1 MSGNESAMLNELA
14 KPLHQFINDPNLNE
28 ISVNRPCEVWTE
40 DWQGWKKHL
49 VPEMTYAHCEH
60 IADLIANYNGK
71 GVTNKNPVLSG
82 SLPNGERVQVLI
94 PPACENGTV
103 SITIRK
109 PSALTK
115 TLDELHD
122 EGAFNQVRVLIDGL
136 QDFEHELLALKS
148 QGKIKEFLDLS
159 VKKKQN
165 ILIVGQ
171 TGSGKTTVAKSLA
184 LSIPTHERLITIED
198 VRELFLDSHPN
209 RVHLLY
215 SRDDEAGHKVTPKQA
230 LASCLR
236 MKPDRILLAELR
248 GDESWDYIKSI
259 NTGHAGSISTM
270 HANGAREAFEQL
282 TALIKDSATGAHLD
296 SSYIKHRLYST
307 IDIVLFY
314 SRRKLVEI
322 YYNPEHKLSL
332 INS

>member
-1 MSGNESAMLNELA
+1 MGGNDSAMLIELLKPLA
-14 KPLHQFINDPNLNE
+14 KFINDVDLNE
-28 ISVNRPCEVWTE
+28 ISVNRPCEVWVE
-40 DWQGWKKHL
+40 NWDGWKQHS
-49 VPEMTYAHCEH
+49 VPELTYEHCEH
-60 IADLIANYNGK
+60 IASLIANFNGK
-71 GVTNKNPVLSG
+71 GVTSGNPVLSG

-94 PPACENGTV
+94 PPACEKGTV

-109 PSALTK
+109 PSVLTK
-115 TLDELHD
+115 TLDELES
-122 EGAFNQVRVLIDGL
+122 EGAFSQIRALVDGL
-136 QDFEHELLALKS
+136 QDHEHELIKLKS
-148 QGKIKEFLDLS
+148 QHEIKKFLDLS
-159 VKKKQN
+159 VKSKQN

-215 SRDDEAGHKVTPKQA
+215 SRNDEAGHKVTPKQA

-248 GDESWDYIKSI
+248 GDEAWDYIKSI

-282 TALIKDSATGAHLD
+282 TSLIKDSPTGAHLD
-296 SSYIKHRLYST
+296 STYIKHRLYST
-307 IDIVLFY
+307 IDVVLFY
-314 SRRKLVEI
+314 SRRKLIEI

-332 INS
+332 INR

>member
-1 MSGNESAMLNELA
+1 MGGNNSAMLDQLS
-14 KPLHQFINDPNLNE
+14 KPLKRFIDDPNLNE

-109 PSALTK
+109 PSVLTK
-115 TLDELHD
+115 TLNELEE

-282 TALIKDSATGAHLD
+282 TALIKDSQTGAHLD

-314 SRRKLVEI
+314 SRRKLIEI